1 MLRPS
6 VVPQLPYSKMLAR
19 AQDKGDTELAEY
31 YANLQAETVAN
42 RQRKQEGREK
52 YLMLKS
58 GKRESTW
65 SKGMAEVGYVGPK
78 VETPVYDDAAP
89 EGEGEAQKQ

>member
-1 MLRPS
+1 
-6 VVPQLPYSKMLAR
+6 MLAR
-19 AQDKGDTELAEY
+19 AQEKGDADAVEY
-31 YANLQAETVAN
+31 YTNLQAETVAN

-78 VETPVYDDAAP
+78 VETPVYDDAGQEAVG
-89 EGEGEAQKQ
+89 EGEEAQKQ